1 MIDAPASLPA
11 SDIVSEA
18 TARRT
23 RGFGGWL
30 LRRVA
35 TSIVVLLAVSLLVF
49 LATAV
54 LPGDAARAQLGPR
67 APEAQVE
74 ALRESMGLNRPLVER
89 YGAWLL
95 DLLGGDAGSS
105 IIAKR
110 PVTAM
115 LATPATNS
123 LILGCVTMV
132 LLVPLTLALGLW
144 SGLRANGMADSIIG
158 VLVTICYAVPM
169 FIVATMLIYVF
180 ALRLRWLP
188 AVSLLPAG
196 ESPLQAAEILIL
208 PVVTLLLGSSAYL
221 VRIVRART
229 IAVLDADFVEAARL
243 RGVSTSRL
251 LLRHMLPSVLP
262 PVIQVMVLYAASLV
276 GGVVIVEAVFGYPGL
291 GQELLRAVGSRDI
304 PVVQAIAMLAA
315 TICVCGNLL
324 ADLLVIALS
333 PRLQAEVWA
342 S

>member
-1 MIDAPASLPA
+1 MIDAPASLPT
-11 SDIVSEA
+11 SDITNEA
-18 TARRT
+18 VLRRT
-23 RGFGGWL
+23 TGFGGWL

-35 TSIVVLLAVSLLVF
+35 TSLVVLLAVSVLVF

-74 ALRESMGLNRPLVER
+74 ALREAMKLNRPLIER
-89 YGAWLL
+89 YGTWLIH
-95 DLLGGDAGSS
+95 LLSGDAGSS
-105 IIAKR
+105 IIVKR

-123 LILGCVTMV
+123 LILASLTMA
-132 LLVPLTLALGLW
+132 LLVPLTLGLGMW
-144 SGLRANGMADSIIG
+144 SGLRANGLADSIIG
-158 VLVTICYAVPM
+158 VLVTVCYAMPM

-196 ESPLQAAEILIL
+196 ESPIQVADILVL

-221 VRIVRART
+221 VRIIRART
-229 IAVLDADFVEAARL
+229 IATLQADFVEAARL
-243 RGVSTSRL
+243 RGVSTSRI

-315 TICVCGNLL
+315 TICVFGNLL

-333 PRLQAEVWA
+333 PRLRAEVWM